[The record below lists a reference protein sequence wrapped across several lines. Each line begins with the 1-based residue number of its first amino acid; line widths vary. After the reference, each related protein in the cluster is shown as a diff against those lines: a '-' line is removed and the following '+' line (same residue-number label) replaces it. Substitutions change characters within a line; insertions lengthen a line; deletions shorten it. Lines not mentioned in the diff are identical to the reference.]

1 MTHCPYEYK
10 TVYEEGRKLFSSDQS
25 SAQNIQNA
33 IEQHTRDGWELFQFS
48 PLPNLNGNILIFR
61 RPVQG

>member
-1 MTHCPYEYK
+1 M
-10 TVYEEGRKLFSSDQS
+10 FSSEQS
-25 SAQNIQNA
+25 SAQKIQNA

-61 RPVQG
+61 QPVQG